1 MTIIDNK
8 KEIESL
14 IKNSSSVF
22 IMGHKY
28 LDLDAIGSAIG
39 VYEYVRYL
47 EKDATIIINDRNLE
61 AGVKKVLDQVEGKYK
76 IKKSSKIKLRIDN
89 KSLLIVVDTNKEKLL
104 QDPLLLDAF
113 ENVIVIDHHDLS
125 EKSISNGLIIV
136 DEEASSTCEMI
147 TDFLDYNGISID
159 SEVATI
165 LLSGIVLDTNNYV
178 LKTTTNTFR
187 ASYLLTQKGADPNN
201 VQYLLK
207 QNLKKYIERQKV
219 VTNAKIIKKVAIS
232 CAKSTL
238 TYRREDLARIA
249 DTLMLF
255 NNIEASFVIGKLDK
269 NTVGISARS
278 IGNVNVGEV
287 LEHFNGGG
295 DENEAGARIDN
306 KSLKKVEE
314 ELKEVLK
321 SLT

>member
-28 LDLDAIGSAIG
+28 LDLDAIGKVIG

-306 KSLKKVEE
+306 KSIKKVEE